1 MMMYIL
7 VKKKKSPIRQL
18 AHKDM
23 KFKSIT
29 LGLCVDLKKG
39 ILSLRKTK
47 GI

>member
-7 VKKKKSPIRQL
+7 VKKKSPIRQL

-39 ILSLRKTK
+39 ILSLRKTNC
-47 GI
+47 I